1 MTPIPI
7 LDLGTWLLLEAIVSG
22 TINLCVFSEKFI
34 LGNLEKF
41 IGFFRRRCCK
51 MRNFGLK
58 ISVNKFPFY
67 KHVFFFVIKF
77 AFGTGSDCSLKMSR
91 PVRSVREML
100 LFGVRTA
107 CSPSRTPTV

>member
-58 ISVNKFPFY
+58 ISVNIFPFY
-67 KHVFFFVIKF
+67 NFVFYLSVSKDIENQESTDRMLRSNF
-77 AFGTGSDCSLKMSR
+77 DRSR
-91 PVRSVREML
+91 YTK
-100 LFGVRTA
+100 GVR
-107 CSPSRTPTV
+107 